1 MWDDFFKEIT
11 QTEYYTK
18 LKHFVNNEYKTKV
31 CYPPYNDMFKAYH
44 LTPYENV
51 KCVIIGQDPY
61 HTKGYA
67 NGLAFSVPNDVKI
80 SPSLANIFKELE
92 SDLGIKRTNTDLS
105 DWAKEG
111 VLLLNASLTV
121 VEGMPSSHMRQWEKF
136 TDKTIE
142 YLEKNNNVIVYILWG
157 NYARSKK
164 KLITNKNHYIIESAH
179 PSPLGAFKGFF
190 GSKPFSKCNN
200 ILKENNIKEIKW

>member
-1 MWDDFFKEIT
+1 
-11 QTEYYTK
+11 
-18 LKHFVNNEYKTKV
+18 
-31 CYPPYNDMFKAYH
+31 MFKAYH
-44 LTPYENV
+44 LTEYENV

-67 NGLAFSVPNDVKI
+67 NGLCFSVPNNVKI

-92 SDLGIKRTNTDLS
+92 SDLGIKRKNTDLS
-105 DWAKEG
+105 DWAMEG

-121 VEGMPSSHMRQWEKF
+121 VEGLPSSHMKEWEEF
-136 TDKTIE
+136 TNKTIE

-164 KLITNKNHYIIESAH
+164 SLITNKNHYIIESSH
-179 PSPLGAFKGFF
+179 PSPLGAHKGFF
-190 GSKPFSKCNN
+190 GSKPFSKCNQ
-200 ILKENNIKEIKW
+200 ILKENNIEEIKW